1 MEEKYLILLQVVSA
15 GQNGVELGVDEE
27 QIVYLLYAVLDV
39 EQNKVRQFDISQ
51 FWFRYETLSVH
62 YMCRKSD
69 NSQETIDDLASKVIN
84 SGKESKEKDHF

>member
-51 FWFRYETLSVH
+51 FLFPFETSNVH
-62 YMCRKSD
+62 FKV
-69 NSQETIDDLASKVIN
+69 AKVIFRMGQLMIWHQN
-84 SGKESKEKDHF
+84 